1 MAYSVPNLNP
11 SSAAYPQ
18 VRDGGTLSAVGSKN
32 PLSAPVGSVT
42 ATENLKTHY
51 TEIFNHHAKVQ
62 ENLLKQLNG
71 IFYDKEEDY
80 ISMDGNRHV
89 DFTDFIKDVCVDSDQ
104 ANDAYKFYGR
114 QIIEQINQLGDYILK
129 ARALLNQATADFPQ
143 WLIDQLDIL
152 NGFSK
157 EMNETFGFR
166 YIYDLNEDIW
176 KLYEDDYTNATH
188 TQFHKNDD
196 DYNPYDKLRNMEVQ
210 AYKKQEYQKEP
221 VFIQKTIEVFN
232 ELNLLDRLKYIKLYY
247 DVDSGKTDALFPNDK
262 IRGVPTVKEASKTD
276 VLAAIEPFF
285 MGYLIDRDGPV
296 NAVASYLEVK
306 SAALVEKI
314 RLESEKIKALN
325 VYLKFIQRAL
335 DILNA
340 NQSGAD
346 GNETKRRLP
355 DAAMVALTL
364 LCGGNMYNLLEAPD
378 GTPCLILE
386 DPIEPGN
393 YLPVAANEAGMR
405 YLLGDASFPNNDW
418 RGNAHLIATLCLGHE
433 TAKKNKIFDFV
444 EGLHEDPSGGSTGKL
459 VKKRIPFASR
469 PEVYRCAPERM
480 TTARWTVGEPDL
492 YDRDLTWYDQDVFP
506 IDFKM
511 PPKLEVEP
519 INPQSVRRYSKF
531 WTGGEITTDTVSSW
545 QKAFQDKLSFIQTAM
560 DTVNSDIKV
569 FRAKMDTLNTL
580 GNTFRNRT
588 HAAYMKIGS
597 NLRK

>member
-247 DVDSGKTDALFPNDK
+247 DVD
-262 IRGVPTVKEASKTD
+262 
-276 VLAAIEPFF
+276 
-285 MGYLIDRDGPV
+285 
-296 NAVASYLEVK
+296 
-306 SAALVEKI
+306 
-314 RLESEKIKALN
+314 N